1 MTDAYLKSAAQL
13 RELAMRVTDPE
24 AKQRMIEF
32 AMEYEAISA
41 ARMAQT
47 PRGRKRTLN
56 LKEPMLSPVEQFP
69 WRGNNT

>member
-13 RELAMRVTDPE
+13 RELAVRVTDPE
-24 AKQRMIEF
+24 AKKRMIEF

-41 ARMAQT
+41 ARMAQA
-47 PRGRKRTLN
+47 PRGRKRAIS
-56 LKEPMLSPVEQFP
+56 LKEPILSPVEQFP